1 MPSTRQSLGTAQ
13 PGDTATKPSLKDI
26 PSERNRR
33 EVESLCKKWEV
44 SLANFLAF
52 FGTEALTAKFLSAL
66 RDLRARVPWNTAKHS
81 LDEAITSRLEKAG
94 LGPLSSPPPWVADD
108 VKAAIAQI
116 DASRR
121 TSNGTVGTRSS
132 RSSAV
137 MPPASPSSSSSS
149 SDADSS
155 LEHANEANPT
165 ATAPAPRRK
174 TATTRGALR
183 VYGSASSRRD
193 AKAVRIF
200 EHTSQ
205 TTTTELSTSASKS
218 SNQPSPSSTRK
229 RSSGTA
235 DLELPP
241 SKRSDPSAGK
251 PTRSSRRSLNKEAS
265 PVANSS
271 PLSSVSSTNVG
282 LEGTPDTGQNG
293 RPTPSKTSGATAEVE
308 NEPTKSSNWLAD
320 GLAPDKQQDEDI
332 MYRLISALATCST
345 RRDGLTVVIHP
356 LILAASNT
364 PTVRE
369 LKTMLSEKHPDI
381 LLLPMHLRGHWV
393 LVKVH
398 PETHRVDLLD
408 SMPSLDNRTK
418 AGEIFSRFAR
428 NYLGR
433 SSSSWQ
439 IAEVPCAEQDDE
451 RNSSVF
457 VAANAIY
464 ILAGQTPPGTLAA
477 DPWRKAFLL
486 FADEQPAEKGAFAEF
501 LNLPVFDDVPTTQ
514 PIVGDD
520 IATFHELRKTW
531 STHFEGRIATL
542 SASIAQMKQLE
553 EMETVFSAL
562 MQEPDDTVGDPAIK
576 ANAELE
582 RLEQDLNNHERQLE
596 LRLELSQ
603 LPGCESET
611 QNLSPLREKVA
622 GLRTRLEEGKA
633 RKEARLRLGSIIE
646 ILREQNEDVKLAL
659 TDLGGKLAQY
669 RDLYI
674 GTAATDI

>member
-13 PGDTATKPSLKDI
+13 PGDTAIKPSLKDI

-94 LGPLSSPPPWVADD
+94 LGSLSSPPPWVADD

-137 MPPASPSSSSSS
+137 M
-149 SDADSS
+149 
-155 LEHANEANPT
+155 
-165 ATAPAPRRK
+165 
-174 TATTRGALR
+174 
-183 VYGSASSRRD
+183 
-193 AKAVRIF
+193 
-200 EHTSQ
+200 
-205 TTTTELSTSASKS
+205 TTTTELSKSASKS
-218 SNQPSPSSTRK
+218 SNQPSLSSTRK

-241 SKRSDPSAGK
+241 AKRSDPSAGK

-433 SSSSWQ
+433 YSSSWQ

-514 PIVGDD
+514 PIAGDD

-562 MQEPDDTVGDPAIK
+562 MQEPDDTVGDPAVK

>member
-13 PGDTATKPSLKDI
+13 PGDTANKPSLKDI
-26 PSERNRR
+26 SSERNRR

-94 LGPLSSPPPWVADD
+94 LGPSSSPPPWVAED
-108 VKAAIAQI
+108 VKTAIAQI

-137 MPPASPSSSSSS
+137 MPPASPSSSSS
-149 SDADSS
+149 DADST
-155 LEHANEANPT
+155 LEQANEANPT
-165 ATAPAPRRK
+165 ATTPEPSRK
-174 TATTRGALR
+174 TPTTRGALR
-183 VYGSASSRRD
+183 EHGSASSRRD
-193 AKAVRIF
+193 AKTVRII

-205 TTTTELSTSASKS
+205 TTTTEHSTSATTS
-218 SNQPSPSSTRK
+218 SNQPSLSSTRK
-229 RSSGTA
+229 RSAGTA

-241 SKRSDPSAGK
+241 AKRTEPSAGK
-251 PTRSSRRSLNKEAS
+251 PTRSSRRSLNKEEPS
-265 PVANSS
+265 TVANSS

-282 LEGTPDTGQNG
+282 LEGAPDTGHNA
-293 RPTPSKTSGATAEVE
+293 RPTPSKTRGATADAETG
-308 NEPTKSSNWLAD
+308 PTKGSNWLAD

-332 MYRLISALATCST
+332 MYRLISTLATCST
-345 RRDGLTVVIHP
+345 RRDALPVVIHP
-356 LILAASNT
+356 LILAASST
-364 PTVRE
+364 PPVRDI
-369 LKTMLSEKHPDI
+369 KTMLSEKHPDT

-439 IAEVPCAEQDDE
+439 IAEVSCAEQDDE

-464 ILAGQTPPGTLAA
+464 VLAGQTPPGTLAA

-501 LNLPVFDDVPTTQ
+501 LNLPIFDDVPNTL
-514 PIVGDD
+514 PIAGDD

-562 MQEPDDTVGDPAIK
+562 TQEPDDAVADPAIK
-576 ANAELE
+576 ANADLE
-582 RLEQDLNNHERQLE
+582 KLEQDLNNHERQLE

-622 GLRTRLEEGKA
+622 GLRARVEEAKA
-633 RKEARLRLGSIIE
+633 RREARLRLGSIIE

>member
-66 RDLRARVPWNTAKHS
+66 RDLRARVPWNRAKHS

-137 MPPASPSSSSSS
+137 
-149 SDADSS
+149 
-155 LEHANEANPT
+155 
-165 ATAPAPRRK
+165 
-174 TATTRGALR
+174 
-183 VYGSASSRRD
+183 
-193 AKAVRIF
+193 I
-200 EHTSQ
+200 

-218 SNQPSPSSTRK
+218 SNQPSLSSTRK
-229 RSSGTA
+229 RSSGTV
-235 DLELPP
+235 DLQLPP
-241 SKRSDPSAGK
+241 AKRSDPSAGK

-514 PIVGDD
+514 PIAGDD

-622 GLRTRLEEGKA
+622 GLRARLEEGKA
-633 RKEARLRLGSIIE
+633 RKEARLRLGSITE

>member
-137 MPPASPSSSSSS
+137 M
-149 SDADSS
+149 
-155 LEHANEANPT
+155 
-165 ATAPAPRRK
+165 
-174 TATTRGALR
+174 
-183 VYGSASSRRD
+183 
-193 AKAVRIF
+193 AVRIF
-200 EHTSQ
+200 ERTSQ

-218 SNQPSPSSTRK
+218 SNQPSLSSTRK

-241 SKRSDPSAGK
+241 AKRSDSSAGK

-271 PLSSVSSTNVG
+271 PLSSVSSTNVD

-356 LILAASNT
+356 LILAASNM

-398 PETHRVDLLD
+398 PETQRVDLLD

-514 PIVGDD
+514 PIAGDD

-562 MQEPDDTVGDPAIK
+562 MQESEDTVADPAIK

-596 LRLELSQ
+596 LRIELSQ

-622 GLRTRLEEGKA
+622 GLRARLEEGKA
-633 RKEARLRLGSIIE
+633 RKEARLRLGSITE

-659 TDLGGKLAQY
+659 SDLGGKLAQY